1 MSIMRKYLDK
11 DAPPVV
17 GAMCIVL
24 TDALQVPLRAAY
36 WCHGFWREPHTA
48 QRLVPTVFAW
58 CLMADAVDAL
68 ERGDADLLA
77 ALEGLRNRGVL
88 TAEQAEEAKRRIAA
102 GGAA

>member
-1 MSIMRKYLDK
+1 MSIMRKCLDK

-24 TDALQVPLRAAY
+24 TEDDEVPLRTAY
-36 WCHGFWREPHTA
+36 WCHGVWRDPHTA
-48 QRLVPTVFAW
+48 MRLAPTVLAW

-68 ERGDADLLA
+68 ERADADLLA
-77 ALEGLRNRGVL
+77 ALEGLRSRGVI

>member
-17 GAMCIVL
+17 GALCIVL
-24 TDALQVPLRAAY
+24 TDDPQVPLRAAY
-36 WCHGFWREPHTA
+36 WCHGVWRDPHTA
-48 QRLVPTVFAW
+48 MRLAPTVFAW

-68 ERGDADLLA
+68 ERADAELLA